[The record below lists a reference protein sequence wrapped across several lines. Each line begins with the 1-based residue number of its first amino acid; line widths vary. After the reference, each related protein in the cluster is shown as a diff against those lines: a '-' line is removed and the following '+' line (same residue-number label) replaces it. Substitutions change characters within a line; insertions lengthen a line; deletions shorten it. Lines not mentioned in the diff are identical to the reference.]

1 MWRARRRSGRCS
13 SAPTGPTG
21 ITRWVTTIAAVPV
34 NYARALEQYTK
45 GLQLVPGDADLL
57 RGLGQAEQG
66 LGHWDQAVEHLRRSY
81 TLDPRSPTT
90 GDVLGGALLWAR
102 RYPEALTVLDKT
114 LALSPALLQA
124 VEDKAMVFL
133 AQGDL
138 ARREGVL
145 AQPPAGV
152 DLPSF
157 VAYMATFW
165 DLYWVLDEQQ
175 QTLLRRESPGLFDN
189 DVGNWGLAM
198 AGAYQ
203 WWGTTNRARA
213 YADSARGGFEQ
224 QLKAAPEDGQ
234 RLALLGV
241 ALGYLG
247 RKAEAIKAAEQSMAM
262 QPMKKDAVN
271 GPYLQHQ
278 PSGRTSCSAS
288 TTRRWTCWS
297 RCSSNPYFLS
307 PGWLKIDPTF
317 DPLRNNPRFKKLVEG
332 TA

>member
-1 MWRARRRSGRCS
+1 
-13 SAPTGPTG
+13 
-21 ITRWVTTIAAVPV
+21 
-34 NYARALEQYTK
+34 
-45 GLQLVPGDADLL
+45 
-57 RGLGQAEQG
+57 
-66 LGHWDQAVEHLRRSY
+66 
-81 TLDPRSPTT
+81 
-90 GDVLGGALLWAR
+90 
-102 RYPEALTVLDKT
+102 
-114 LALSPALLQA
+114 
-124 VEDKAMVFL
+124 MVFL

-138 ARREGVL
+138 AQARRVL

-157 VAYMATFW
+157 VAYMATYW
-165 DLYWVLDEQQ
+165 DLYWALDEQQ
-175 QTLLRRESPGLFDN
+175 QTLLRRESPGLLDN

-198 AGAYQ
+198 AGVYHVV
-203 WWGTTNRARA
+203 GDMNRARA

-247 RKAEAIKAAEQSMAM
+247 RKAEAIKAAEQSMAV
-262 QPMKKDAVN
+262 QPMKKDAVG

-278 PSGRTSCSAS
+278 AVRTYILLGEYDKALDLLEPLLKQ
-288 TTRRWTCWS
+288 
-297 RCSSNPYFLS
+297 PYFLS
-307 PGWLKIDPTF
+307 PAWLKIDPTF